1 MPLLAIQ
8 LLWVN
13 LVTDGLQDIALSYEK
28 TEKSIMKRPPRNPKD
43 PLLDKTLKSEI
54 IFSGIFIGLAVFALW
69 VVLLDVFHVEE
80 SLARG
85 YTMAFMVFLQNMHAT
100 LDRVLRSFCLPN
112 VIDIQSV
119 DDCQRFNFNSV
130 TDHRHGS
137 GLLQSFLKDKFYPAT
152 SCRNCLRTIAI
163 CHCSSRS
170 I

>member
-1 MPLLAIQ
+1 MV
-8 LLWVN
+8 W
-13 LVTDGLQDIALSYEK
+13 QDIALSYEK

-85 YTMAFMVFLQNMHAT
+85 YTMAFMVFLQNMHA
-100 LDRVLRSFCLPN
+100 LNCRSEDR
-112 VIDIQSV
+112 SV
-119 DDCQRFNFNSV
+119 FQMSLTSNPLMIASVFNFNSV
-130 TDHRHGS
+130 TNHRHGS